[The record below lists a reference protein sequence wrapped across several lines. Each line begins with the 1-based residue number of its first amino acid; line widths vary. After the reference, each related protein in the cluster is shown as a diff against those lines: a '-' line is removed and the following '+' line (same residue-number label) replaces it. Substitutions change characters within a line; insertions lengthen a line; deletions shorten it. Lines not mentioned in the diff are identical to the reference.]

1 MQVERTQ
8 EQRAA
13 DELVTALTNK
23 LDGKKAVEIAAMG
36 AVQAQMANAAVQGL
50 IELLVHKNVIAAHEL
65 GPALRHAYN
74 RATDKLTN
82 AQSPILMPDAVLARP
97 Q

>member
-1 MQVERTQ
+1 MDERTQ
-8 EQRAA
+8 EQRAS
-13 DELVTALTNK
+13 DELVRTLSNK
-23 LDGKKAVEIAAMG
+23 LDGHKAIDIAAMA
-36 AVQAQMANAAVQGL
+36 AVQSQTANAALQGL

-65 GPALRHAYN
+65 APALRHAYN

-82 AQSPILMPDAVLARP
+82 RQSPIVLPDTVLARP